1 MNDVVS
7 GTVLTLAI
15 PLALL
20 IVVLAWWAFVVQ
32 RTRRSPRD

>member
-20 IVVLAWWAFVVQ
+20 IIVLAWWAVVVQ

>member
-1 MNDVVS
+1 MNDVGA

-20 IVVLAWWAFVVQ
+20 VVVLAWWAFVGQ
-32 RTRRSPRD
+32 RARRSPRE